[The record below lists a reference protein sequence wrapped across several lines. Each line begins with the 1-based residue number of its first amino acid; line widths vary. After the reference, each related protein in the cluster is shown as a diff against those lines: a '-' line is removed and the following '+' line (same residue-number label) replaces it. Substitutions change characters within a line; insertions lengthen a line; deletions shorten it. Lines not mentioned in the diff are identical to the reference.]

1 VNDLDMLY
9 QDVVLDHKRHPRH
22 HGPLPSANREAH
34 GHNPLC
40 GDTVTLR
47 LREAGD
53 RIAEIAF
60 EGQGCAIC
68 MASASMMTEAV
79 LGRRL
84 GEARQTLAAMRRL
97 LAVDGDQ
104 PAAEDDAEAD
114 EAALGKLALLAGV
127 RRFPSRIKCAALA
140 WHALG
145 HCLQAE
151 DAAAGAAPTA
161 PTAPTAA
168 IEAGASTAPAESA
181 DTSAARAPVRRPDA
195 PAAAMEASHA
205 RR

>member
-22 HGPLPSANREAH
+22 YGALPSANREAQ
-34 GHNPLC
+34 GYNPLC
-40 GDTVTLR
+40 GDAITLR
-47 LREAGD
+47 LREADD
-53 RIAEIAF
+53 RIADIAF

-79 LGRRL
+79 LGHRL

-97 LAVDGDQ
+97 LAVD
-104 PAAEDDAEAD
+104 AAEGSDAEAD

-145 HCLQAE
+145 HCLQPQEDGAGNADAT
-151 DAAAGAAPTA
+151 DAAP
-161 PTAPTAA
+161 P
-168 IEAGASTAPAESA
+168 ASVTHKPSNGPR
-181 DTSAARAPVRRPDA
+181 DARP
-195 PAAAMEASHA
+195 
-205 RR
+205 

>member
-1 VNDLDMLY
+1 MNDLDMLY

-22 HGPLPSANREAH
+22 YGALPSANREAQ
-34 GHNPLC
+34 GYNPLC
-40 GDTVTLR
+40 GDAITLR
-47 LREAGD
+47 LREADD
-53 RIAEIAF
+53 RIADIAF

-79 LGRRL
+79 LGHRL
-84 GEARQTLAAMRRL
+84 GEARHTLAAMRRL
-97 LAVDGDQ
+97 LAVEAG
-104 PAAEDDAEAD
+104 ADANVEAD

-151 DAAAGAAPTA
+151 AGSDND
-161 PTAPTAA
+161 
-168 IEAGASTAPAESA
+168 G
-181 DTSAARAPVRRPDA
+181 RAPDA
-195 PAAAMEASHA
+195 KPAASSEARNA
-205 RR
+205 RP